1 MNDYRAIMIVIITI
15 LISALSRLLPMLLFS
30 KAEKTPEI
38 ITYLSKVLPSA
49 IMAFL
54 VIYCLKDTD
63 LFAGNHGIPEALAS
77 ALVVLTYVYKRNS
90 LLSILSGTLCY
101 MFLVQVIFI

>member
-15 LISALSRLLPMLLFS
+15 LVSALSRLLPMLLFS

-77 ALVVLTYVYKRNS
+77 ALVVLRFFAFGVPVSPTLAFTGA
-90 LLSILSGTLCY
+90 LLPCA
-101 MFLVQVIFI
+101 